1 MKKIHV
7 LIIPSSFPGKFTK
20 YSGVFYKEQTKS
32 LVQLNAKIGVVC
44 PEIVSMRQLKFLVK
58 LHLFGMEY
66 KEHVDGVPVYRK
78 VGFNI
83 FPFFRKFNRNLFNS
97 YSNKLIKNY
106 IKDHGVPDIVHCHG
120 AFLAG
125 EASLGIKNKYGIPY
139 VITEHSSYVMKMN
152 YSLEKENILKKIYQ
166 GSARLVAVGE
176 RLKQAVEKLSEQEVL
191 VVPNVVDT
199 SKFNKSKHR
208 DPFELININTLSKN
222 KRVDDLIE
230 SFDLVKRIYNN
241 AKLHIVGDGPERG
254 NLKRLVAKLGLS
266 KDVIFYG
273 TIPHNKINDL
283 LEDKGILIS
292 TSAYETFGVTLI
304 EAMAKGLPVVA
315 TRCGGPEDF
324 VKKDNGILVEV
335 GDLKA
340 ISEAIINVIENYN
353 QYSSDNIASFVYV
366 NFGNKSISKKL
377 EKIYLSVIND

>member
-139 VITEHSSYVMKMN
+139 VITEHSSY
-152 YSLEKENILKKIYQ
+152 
-166 GSARLVAVGE
+166 
-176 RLKQAVEKLSEQEVL
+176 
-191 VVPNVVDT
+191 
-199 SKFNKSKHR
+199 
-208 DPFELININTLSKN
+208 
-222 KRVDDLIE
+222 
-230 SFDLVKRIYNN
+230 
-241 AKLHIVGDGPERG
+241 
-254 NLKRLVAKLGLS
+254 
-266 KDVIFYG
+266 
-273 TIPHNKINDL
+273 
-283 LEDKGILIS
+283 
-292 TSAYETFGVTLI
+292 
-304 EAMAKGLPVVA
+304 
-315 TRCGGPEDF
+315 
-324 VKKDNGILVEV
+324 
-335 GDLKA
+335 
-340 ISEAIINVIENYN
+340 
-353 QYSSDNIASFVYV
+353 
-366 NFGNKSISKKL
+366 
-377 EKIYLSVIND
+377 